1 MGDSEGQ
8 GSLVCCSLWGCK
20 ESDTTEQL
28 NDSNNL
34 FNERIS
40 PISSSPGLGK
50 GSQMSEFLETQP
62 RVWPQK
68 TSSAS
73 FGENVGESS
82 ICSGEGCLGVL
93 SDDEA
98 AAASSW
104 SSRSRMAWGNQ
115 RKGDG
120 TETRQPRQQQ
130 QQQERQAQE

>member
-1 MGDSEGQ
+1 MTRWVRSRVEKVFECQSEEPGPCLMGDGRS
-8 GSLVCCSLWGCK
+8 
-20 ESDTTEQL
+20 
-28 NDSNNL
+28 
-34 FNERIS
+34 
-40 PISSSPGLGK
+40 LGK